1 MDWARHL
8 AQALAALNPP
18 PLRMPGRAEA
28 LVPLPMPQAADL
40 GSVLAPAAP
49 GRPSLAQLAAPVLM
63 PALWRTPVRPPE
75 APPPPETRAAA
86 PGAAP
91 LPLPAPLGPVAGH
104 ASVLGPVRLL
114 VSGVALDLADIEAG
128 EGADPGLFD
137 AFLAKHGGTAT
148 CEPVAASRRHR
159 CMTGDGIDL
168 AEAALYN
175 GLARVTQ
182 DASDAYRYAER
193 AAREARRGIWK
204 AETR

>member
-1 MDWARHL
+1 
-8 AQALAALNPP
+8 
-18 PLRMPGRAEA
+18 MPGRAEA
-28 LVPLPMPQAADL
+28 LIPLPMPQAADL
-40 GSVLAPAAP
+40 GGVLAPAAP
-49 GRPSLAQLAAPVLM
+49 GRPSLAQLATPVLM

-75 APPPPETRAAA
+75 APPPETRAAA

-91 LPLPAPLGPVAGH
+91 LPPPVPPGPVAGR
-104 ASVLGPVRLL
+104 ASILGPVRLL

-128 EGADPGLFD
+128 EGGDPRLLD
-137 AFLAKHGGTAT
+137 VFLAKHGGMAS
-148 CEPVAASRRHR
+148 CEPVAGSRRHR
-159 CMTGDGIDL
+159 CLTADGIDL

-175 GLARVTQ
+175 GLARVMR